1 MPLRALPESLKVKSP
16 RTETLKIGLEQ
27 NGYYGTDFNFDLS
40 NISSFVNLFNPTLC
54 FSFNNLNGDTTT
66 KIIRV
71 RRASDNLEGDV
82 YADNS
87 GVVSPASNVVTAQS
101 TITLQTFAA
110 ATNCFITK
118 WYNQAKNVDGTRN
131 TNDLFNTITSQQPKI
146 WDSTTGLLKSF
157 NANTPELRHLGIGF
171 TTILNLTEA
180 IDTNVNEHSSFS
192 LLLIK
197 SGTPGTSDNIFG
209 GGSNSFL
216 GTISPARFYL
226 DQKIRYDFED
236 VATISQQINSGAVVQ
251 QTVGTLGS
259 KTNQILEFY
268 EGLQSGSSTG
278 RRLHMYGNQNYSY
291 VDTAGISRLRPNNS
305 TGFRALPGGWIQ
317 SDGIRVEEGYSAYFL
332 ADYDALLPNFYAF
345 INIFDTAIGTNS
357 QNLAGAGSLVTT
369 TGAPIR
375 LATTTAPTS
384 NPTIDGVT
392 YTYITI
398 TSIGVTYYILTTNL
412 SSSIY
417 PDGSPITTVTTNAQ
431 WASTAATGVR
441 RVYEGI
447 YGAYYSHPVVDT
459 IKDQGGYSA
468 GGTTWTVLGSDA
480 MISIGVTTQ
489 ESYTIGNSGTA
500 NYATHLKFMY
510 QLNDAEFAAAGS
522 IGRWV
527 RANDLSPNYR
537 ITRLRPFINDSTSLS
552 TKRTTAGISSFIY
565 FNRNVISYRS
575 EISDFLNR
583 KNLIYSKD

>member
-1 MPLRALPESLKVKSP
+1 MPLRALPESLKIKSP

-40 NISSFVNLFNPTLC
+40 DISSFVNLFNPTLC

-110 ATNCFITK
+110 STNCFITK

-131 TNDLFNTITSQQPKI
+131 TNDLFNAATSQQPKI
-146 WDSTTGLLKSF
+146 WDSATGLLKSF
-157 NANTPELRHLGIGF
+157 NANTPELRHLGPGF
-171 TTILNLTEA
+171 NSLLNLTEA

-192 LLLIK
+192 LLLVK
-197 SGTPGTSDNIFG
+197 SGTPGASDNIFG

-216 GTISPARFYL
+216 GTISPAIFYL

-268 EGLQSGSSTG
+268 EGLQSESSTG
-278 RRLHMYGNQNYSY
+278 RRLHIYGNQNYSY

-317 SDGIRVEEGYSAYFL
+317 SDGIRAGEGYSAYFL
-332 ADYDALLPNFYAF
+332 ADYDPVLPNFYAF

-357 QNLAGAGSLVTT
+357 TNLAGTGSLVTT

-384 NPTIDGVT
+384 NPVIDGVT

-398 TSIGVTYYILTTNL
+398 TGIGTTYYILTTNL
-412 SSSIY
+412 SSSVY

-431 WASTAATGVR
+431 WASTAAAGVR

-468 GGTTWTVLGSDA
+468 GGATWTVLGSDA
-480 MISIGVTTQ
+480 MINIGVTVQ
-489 ESYTIGNSGTA
+489 DSYTIGSSGTS

-575 EISDFLNR
+575 EISDFLNG